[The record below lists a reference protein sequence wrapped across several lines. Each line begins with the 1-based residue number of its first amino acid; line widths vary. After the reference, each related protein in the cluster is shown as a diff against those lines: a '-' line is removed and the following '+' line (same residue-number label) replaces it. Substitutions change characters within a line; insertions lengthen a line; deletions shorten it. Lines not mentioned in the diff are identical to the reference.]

1 MRRIMATLGVVAL
14 IGSML
19 VAFGAPALAGAQ
31 DCVPPGKG
39 GVRGL
44 EAGPRQRGD
53 FDGDGQR
60 DVVQLFYDQGGTLVT
75 RVKLANGYKA
85 TYQHT
90 DAAGPIATIM
100 AVTDIDRDGDD
111 EVLVDVYPMIPSQP
125 VQLLGLVDC
134 QLIPARF
141 EDGAVAELWTGGNII
156 NFGIDCFAPAAAG
169 RGMTQYATGYDPAD
183 PQMDSYWADRT
194 EYELVVD
201 DGAGTATL
209 EERRTS
215 STKFSLSS
223 KKGQALFEYADGVHC
238 GEPPPKCD
246 GKRATIQG
254 TPFNDVVV
262 GTSGRDIVATLGGRD
277 TVRAGGRGDVVCG
290 GSGGDKLFGQGGNDV
305 LFGQGG
311 RDKIDGGPGKD
322 TADGGPGADTCS
334 AEITVSC

>member
-1 MRRIMATLGVVAL
+1 
-14 IGSML
+14 ML

-60 DVVQLFYDQGGTLVT
+60 DVVQLFYDQGGSLVT
-75 RVKLANGYKA
+75 RVRLASGYKA

-111 EVLVDVYPMIPSQP
+111 EVLVDVFPMAPSQP
-125 VQLLGLVDC
+125 VEVLALVDC
-134 QLIPARF
+134 QLVPGRF
-141 EDGAVAELWTGGNII
+141 ADGSVADFSAGYGGPFS
-156 NFGIDCFAPAAAG
+156 FGIDCFAPAAAG
-169 RGMTQYATGYDPAD
+169 RGVTQYVTAWDPAD
-183 PQMDSYWADRT
+183 PQMETYRTDRT

-201 DGAGTATL
+201 DAAGTAVF
-209 EERRTS
+209 EERRAS
-215 STKFSLSS
+215 SANYNIGTKT
-223 KKGQALFEYADGVHC
+223 GAALLAYADGVHC

-254 TPFNDVVV
+254 TPFNDVVA
-262 GTSGRDIVATLGGRD
+262 GTSGRDVVATLAGRD
-277 TVRAGGRGDVVCG
+277 KVRAGGQGDVVCG
-290 GSGGDKLFGQGGNDV
+290 GSGGDILFGQGGRDL

-322 TADGGPGADTCS
+322 TADGGPGADTCN
-334 AEITVSC
+334 AETTISC